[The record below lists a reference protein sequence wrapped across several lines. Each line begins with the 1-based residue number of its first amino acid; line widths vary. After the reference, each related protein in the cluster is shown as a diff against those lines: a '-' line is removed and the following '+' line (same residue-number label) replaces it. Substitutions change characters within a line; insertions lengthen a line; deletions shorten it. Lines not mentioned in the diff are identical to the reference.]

1 MPNLELNN
9 ANKQLANTLEKKQVS
24 KKSLKLKE
32 IRKNNRNSVKRKIL
46 SHLGLS
52 LVGILFLFPFAWLVL
67 TSVKTADEIFAIPI
81 VWWPEEIQWSNY
93 INSIQKIPFFQ
104 FTWNTIV
111 ICFFSVVGQL
121 LSAPLVAYGLARIN
135 FAGRNF
141 IFIVI
146 IGTMIL
152 PFQVTMIPVYVLF
165 NKLGMLDSF
174 LPLILPNFFGS
185 ALYIFML
192 RQFFL
197 SIPFELTES
206 AKIDGASEFR
216 IYWQIIL
223 PLSRPA
229 LYSVALFTFLASW
242 GDFLGP
248 LIYLTD
254 PEKWTLSIG
263 LKAFIGEFDVEWGL
277 LMAASTLFTFPI
289 IVLYFFVQRQFIQGI
304 TLTGF
309 K

>member
-1 MPNLELNN
+1 MSNVPLNN
-9 ANKQLANTLEKKQVS
+9 TNNQLSNPFEKS
-24 KKSLKLKE
+24 KAIKPSE
-32 IRKNNRNSVKRKIL
+32 IKKKKGKGLKRKVL
-46 SHLGLS
+46 SHIGLS
-52 LVGILFLFPFAWLVL
+52 LVGLLFLAPFAWLVL
-67 TSVKTADEIFAIPI
+67 TSIKTSDEIFAIPT
-81 VWWPEEIQWSNY
+81 VWWPKEIQWSNY
-93 INSIQKIPFFQ
+93 VHAIQKIPFLKY
-104 FTWNTIV
+104 TWNTVV
-111 ICFFSVVGQL
+111 ICFFSIVGQL
-121 LSAPLVAYGLARIN
+121 LSAPLVAYGLARIK
-135 FAGRNF
+135 FTGRNILF
-141 IFIVI
+141 LVM

-165 NKLGMLDSF
+165 NKLGMLDTF
-174 LPLILPNFFGS
+174 LPLILPNFFGT

-197 SIPFELTES
+197 SIPFELSES

-223 PLSRPA
+223 PLSKPA

-254 PEKWTLSIG
+254 PEKWTLSVG
-263 LKAFIGEFDVEWGL
+263 LKAFIGEFDVEWEL
-277 LMAASTLFTFPI
+277 LMAASTLFTVPI
-289 IVLYFFVQRQFIQGI
+289 IILYFFVQRQFIQGI